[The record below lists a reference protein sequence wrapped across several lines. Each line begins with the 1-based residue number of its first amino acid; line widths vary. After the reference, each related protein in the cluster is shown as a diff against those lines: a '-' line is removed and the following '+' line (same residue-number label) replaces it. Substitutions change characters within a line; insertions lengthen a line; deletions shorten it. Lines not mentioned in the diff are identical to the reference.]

1 MMRKTHPKVCKV
13 STARPALNACAS
25 FDRCTFRVAS
35 LVRKCRSHAV
45 ERICLAAIRPSV
57 RSFRE
62 IAPSDKRD
70 IEDADCASERGR
82 GISAISAAAQNELS
96 KLISRF
102 REEE

>member
-70 IEDADCASERGR
+70 IEATTDCAREGGRTGGREGGR
-82 GISAISAAAQNELS
+82 GIRAISAQLRAAE
-96 KLISRF
+96 
-102 REEE
+102 